1 MLVLENFIS
10 IHDYLKQLKQKVT
23 LVAISK
29 TFSLEHIKPLIN
41 FGHTDFGEN
50 KVQETLNKWKEII
63 SINNNIK
70 LHMVGKLQSNKASEA
85 VNVFSYIHSLDNE
98 KLANKL
104 SAAEKN
110 YAKNLKYF
118 IQVNIGDE
126 IQKSGLLLKE
136 TNHFF
141 NYCVNDLHLNVVGLM
156 CLPPVNIDPNKYFE
170 KLKELSLNLNLS
182 DLSMGMSNDYKI
194 AIKNGSTYIRLG
206 SAIFGERVN

>member
-1 MLVLENFIS
+1 MLVLENFIR

-41 FGHTDFGEN
+41 FGHTDYGEN

-63 SINNNIK
+63 SIKNNIK

-85 VNVFSYIHSLDNE
+85 VNIFSYIHSLDNE

-104 SAAEKN
+104 ANAEKN
-110 YAKNLKYF
+110 YSKNLKYF

-126 IQKSGLLLKE
+126 TQKSGVSFKE
-136 TNHFF
+136 TNDFF
-141 NYCVNDLHLNVVGLM
+141 DYCVNKLHLNVVGLM
-156 CLPPVNIDPNKYFE
+156 CLPPVDVDSNKYFE
-170 KLKELSLNLNLS
+170 KLKELALNLNLLE
-182 DLSMGMSNDYKI
+182 LSMGMSNDYKL
-194 AIKNGSTYIRLG
+194 AIKNGSTFIRVG
-206 SAIFGERVN
+206 SGIFGERFN